1 MKDYIFLLFEALF
14 TVLIGRYLKPGNFKQ
29 DIIMITNNKFFKFFM
44 IGLALI
50 DGLLIFYLANL
61 ISLYIYI
68 VLEDPNSFKKLYFSI
83 ASFLLIT
90 CLGFYLVYE
99 ALNTVITFKLK
110 S

>member
-1 MKDYIFLLFEALF
+1 MKDYIFLLFGALF

-29 DIIMITNNKFFKFFM
+29 DIIMIINNKFVKFFM

-50 DGLLIFYLANL
+50 GGLLIFYLAYL
-61 ISLYIYI
+61 ISLYI
-68 VLEDPNSFKKLYFSI
+68 VLKDPNSFKYLYFSI

-90 CLGFYLVYE
+90 CLGIYLVYE
-99 ALNTVITFKLK
+99 GLKTVITFKLK

>member
-1 MKDYIFLLFEALF
+1 MENFIFTLLGVLI

-29 DIIMITNNKFFKFFM
+29 DLIMIINNKFVKFFM

-50 DGLLIFYLANL
+50 GGILIFYLAYL
-61 ISLYIYI
+61 ISLFI
-68 VLEDPNSFKKLYFSI
+68 VLKDTNSFKYLYFSI

-90 CLGFYLVYE
+90 YLGIYLVYE
-99 ALNTVITFKLK
+99 GLKTVITFKLK

>member
-1 MKDYIFLLFEALF
+1 MENFIFTLLGGLF

-29 DIIMITNNKFFKFFM
+29 DLIMIINNKFVKFFM

-50 DGLLIFYLANL
+50 GGILIFYLAYL
-61 ISLYIYI
+61 ISLFI
-68 VLEDPNSFKKLYFSI
+68 VLKDPNSFKYLYFSI

-90 CLGFYLVYE
+90 YLGIYLVYE
-99 ALNTVITFKLK
+99 GLKTVITFKLK